1 MSGGEIF
8 TLINRQKSLEIG
20 SKRRDLLRT
29 TQKESSLRLVLLE
42 DNKTIGPCRTTTT
55 DFSKSVNEVKKKSFA
70 ALVIKSWTQKLTG
83 GCGGGA
89 SQTLLAEPT
98 LECLVQNDQH

>member
-1 MSGGEIF
+1 M
-8 TLINRQKSLEIG
+8 INRQKSLEIG

-98 LECLVQNDQH
+98 LECLVQNDHH

>member
-55 DFSKSVNEVKKKSFA
+55 DFSKSVNEVKKK
-70 ALVIKSWTQKLTG
+70 ALLHWSLKVG
-83 GCGGGA
+83 HR
-89 SQTLLAEPT
+89 
-98 LECLVQNDQH
+98 N

>member
-55 DFSKSVNEVKKKSFA
+55 DFSKSVNEVKKK
-70 ALVIKSWTQKLTG
+70 LCCIG
-83 GCGGGA
+83 
-89 SQTLLAEPT
+89 
-98 LECLVQNDQH
+98 H